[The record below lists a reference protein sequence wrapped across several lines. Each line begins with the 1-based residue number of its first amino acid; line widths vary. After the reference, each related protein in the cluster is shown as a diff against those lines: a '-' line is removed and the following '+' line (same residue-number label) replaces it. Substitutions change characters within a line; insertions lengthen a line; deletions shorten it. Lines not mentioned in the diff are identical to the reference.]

1 MTTRTCPAGYEIR
14 IDGHLDD
21 HWSDRL
27 GGLAITRNGD
37 GTTILTGPVADQA
50 QLHGILAALR
60 DIAATLLD
68 LRLTEP
74 ALDASTPRPV
84 LERPLRTERLLLRP
98 AQAEDADSI
107 WRFRQLDA
115 VNEWLISRPAD
126 LDAHREL
133 FVKPARLANTVIIHL
148 GHCPESEV
156 IGFLL
161 IRRENAW
168 SQLEVADEARDQ
180 QAELGWVFDPARSG
194 HGYATEAVRE
204 ALRYC
209 FDELGVRRVTAGC
222 FLGNETSWRL
232 MERVGMRREVNAV
245 RDALHRSGQWLDS
258 AGYALLADEWR
269 A

>member
-27 GGLAITRNGD
+27 GGLAIVRHGD
-37 GTTILTGPVADQA
+37 GTTTLTGPVVDQA

-115 VNEWLISRPAD
+115 VNEWLSSRPAD
-126 LDAHREL
+126 LHAHREL
-133 FVKPARLANTVIIHL
+133 FVKPARLANTVIVHL

-258 AGYALLADEWR
+258 AGYALLGDEWR